1 MSAQMSL
8 DTLRHSPSRSTVEQ
22 KNEVEDGPATQ
33 GGVNQRYDL
42 GEKEEDCFKA
52 IQEAE
57 ILNASQSRFGG
68 CAA

>member
-33 GGVNQRYDL
+33 GGVNQMTSERNKKIVL
-42 GEKEEDCFKA
+42 KRFKK
-52 IQEAE
+52 
-57 ILNASQSRFGG
+57 LRF
-68 CAA
+68 